1 MGRTFQTEDHLY
13 TISEHIAG
21 ENFYDV
27 MKKIGLLSTEDSQ
40 FYTASIILTVEYM
53 HDNFIV
59 CRDIKPENFMVD
71 SWGYLK
77 LINMPI
83 AKIIKS

>member
-1 MGRTFQTEDHLY
+1 MGRTFQTEQNLFMICEY
-13 TISEHIAG
+13 IAG

-40 FYTASIILTVEYM
+40 FYTASMIMIIEYL

-83 AKIIKS
+83 AKVIKS